1 MAPFLDADTISIPT
15 SPGTL
20 VQESAEDLSTPTSP
34 SEPEPKPS
42 KKRKRDTKPVPEI
55 EVDIEAPEPPS
66 KKALRKA
73 KKGKSTTK
81 TPAPKLVTD
90 DAASDSDEAVPTPEP
105 APAVQRSEYGIW
117 IGNLPWVATKADLQK
132 FLTSNADIEE
142 ESITRIHMPAPTQ
155 PTAEA
160 ARQKIKPQNKGFAYV
175 DFSTETALT
184 AALTLSEKL
193 FSGRRVLIKN
203 AKSYEGRP
211 DPAKEEGKTGPQPG
225 KPPSKRIFV
234 GNLAFD
240 TTNEELKEHFAKCGE
255 VADCFITTFE
265 DSGKCK
271 GYGWVT
277 FEELEGAVKA
287 VRGWVNIN
295 EGEDDDEDEDGDEEE
310 PKRPKEKKVRKWW
323 VNRIKGRALRM
334 EFAEDKTVRYKK
346 RFGKAPPASTDDA
359 GEQAAAGPTGDEA
372 GVDAAPPPPKG
383 SGRKAFF
390 EKIDRKPKPD
400 FASRREEKVD
410 ARTTKPGAALAGAH
424 RLTGAIVQS
433 KGKKITFE

>member
-1 MAPFLDADTISIPT
+1 MSVPT

-20 VQESAEDLSTPTSP
+20 VHESAEDLSTPTSP

-42 KKRKRDTKPVPEI
+42 KKRKRDTKPVLEI

-81 TPAPKLVTD
+81 KPAPKLVTD
-90 DAASDSDEAVPTPEP
+90 DAASDSDEAVPVPEP
-105 APAVQRSEYGIW
+105 APVAQRSEYGIW
-117 IGNLPWVATKADLQK
+117 IGNLPWIASKAELQK
-132 FLTSNADIEE
+132 FLTSNADIDEE
-142 ESITRIHMPAPTQ
+142 AITRIHMPAPTQ
-155 PTAEA
+155 PTPEA

-175 DFSTETALT
+175 DFSSESALT
-184 AALTLSEKL
+184 AALALSEKL
-193 FSGRRVLIKN
+193 LSGRRVLIKN

-211 DPAKEEGKTGPQPG
+211 DPAKEEVKTGPQAG

-277 FEELEGAVKA
+277 FQELEGAVKA
-287 VRGWVNIN
+287 VRGWVNL
-295 EGEDDDEDEDGDEEE
+295 EEDRSDEEE
-310 PKRPKEKKVRKWW
+310 ADIEGPKGLKKEKKVRKWW

-334 EFAEDKTVRYKK
+334 EFAEDKAVRYKK
-346 RFGKAPPASTDDA
+346 RFGKEPPANTNNA
-359 GEQAAAGPTGDEA
+359 GEQEAAGDEA
-372 GVDAAPPPPKG
+372 GVDARPRPPKG
-383 SGRKAFF
+383 SSGRKAFS
-390 EKIDRKPKPD
+390 EKIDKKAKPD
-400 FASRREEKVD
+400 FTRRREIKVD
-410 ARTTKPGAALAGAH
+410 ARTIKPGAALAGAQ
-424 RLTGAIVQS
+424 RLTGAIVES
-433 KGKKITFE
+433 KGKRITFD